1 MEGEGGRQPDSSN
14 MMAFFP
20 KDNFL
25 KVKLIEIEGQM
36 VVSGAERWGNE
47 ERLIKGTN
55 FQL

>member
-1 MEGEGGRQPDSSN
+1 MLHVITY
-14 MMAFFP
+14 MY
-20 KDNFL
+20 NFL
-25 KVKLIEIEGQM
+25 NVKLIEIEGQM